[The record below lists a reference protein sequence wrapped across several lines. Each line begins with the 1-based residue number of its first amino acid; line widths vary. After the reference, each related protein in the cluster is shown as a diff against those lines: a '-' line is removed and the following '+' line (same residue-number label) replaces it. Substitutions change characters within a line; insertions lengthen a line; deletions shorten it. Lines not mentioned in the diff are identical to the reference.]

1 MYNDLYPHCA
11 LKLSL
16 WKSTCDAS
24 ALQILKFNSIQ
35 NLYWDDSIQRSFSP
49 DKQELELFSLTTQQQ
64 HAIDFLNTRLLYRSL
79 TTKFYSKSHLCN
91 FSVVFEILHKD
102 GGMGDTDLYITSC
115 LANINQTVIW
125 CYTTQEQWLDETDTQ
140 VQQYKPDSTVSFK
153 TAQESVD
160 KTWYFFNLSTLPSRS
175 IASKGTNSCQCDI
188 YLNHLVLAK
197 EASLS
202 HVKLLY
208 LLYL

>member
-1 MYNDLYPHCA
+1 M
-11 LKLSL
+11 
-16 WKSTCDAS
+16 
-24 ALQILKFNSIQ
+24 
-35 NLYWDDSIQRSFSP
+35 
-49 DKQELELFSLTTQQQ
+49 
-64 HAIDFLNTRLLYRSL
+64 
-79 TTKFYSKSHLCN
+79 
-91 FSVVFEILHKD
+91 VFEILHKD

-202 HVKLLY
+202 LVKTTVPFVFVSTVPLMEKKYKDWHLY
-208 LLYL
+208 SVTNRQCNNLIACSSHNYVTLENQTDFAICLNCIFINSH